1 MILKESIIKDIFA
14 NKNKN
19 LIFLVY
25 GPNEGLVRN
34 IIQTLSTTFKN
45 NDAADEVLISAK
57 NLDEEPN
64 KIMEEIQTFSM
75 FNTKKIILVDTIK
88 DKHSSIIDSL
98 QNHEF
103 ENTILILKSDN
114 LTKSSKL
121 RKLFDASKS
130 IFSIP
135 CYEDDARS
143 IMNLVQSFIQSSNL
157 TLDREI
163 KNYLVQFL
171 SNDRSLNQ
179 NELEKIYLYQKNREE
194 SLTLEEVKLILNDST
209 STSLN
214 KVNESIMYGKTKTAS
229 KVIHKIFSEGTNSIA
244 IIRSL
249 INYMLRIQQTKIE
262 IKKQKSFDEAVK
274 ILKPPLFWKD
284 KDNFRNH
291 CNAWPLNE
299 IEKGLS
305 ILLNAEYKCKSES
318 SLSPLI
324 CEKYVL
330 NIANQ
335 GKKYFQ
341 A

>member
-1 MILKESIIKDIFA
+1 MILKENIIKDILS

-34 IIQTLSTTFKN
+34 IIQTLSTMFKN
-45 NDAADEVLISAK
+45 NDSADEVLISAK
-57 NLDEEPN
+57 NLDEDPN

-88 DKHSSIIDSL
+88 DKHSSIIDGL

-157 TLDREI
+157 ILDREI

-179 NELEKIYLYQKNREE
+179 NELEKIYLYQKNRKE

-209 STSLN
+209 STNLN
-214 KVNESIMYGKTKTAS
+214 KVNESIMYGKTKIAS
-229 KVIHKIFSEGTNSIA
+229 KIIHKIFSEGTNSIA

-249 INYMLRIQQTKIE
+249 INYMLRMQQTKIE
-262 IKKQKSFDEAVK
+262 IKKQKNFDEAIQ

-284 KDNFRNH
+284 KDNFQNH
-291 CNAWPLNE
+291 CKAWPLNE
-299 IEKGLS
+299 IEKSLTV
-305 ILLNAEYKCKSES
+305 LLNAEYKCKSDS
-318 SLSPLI
+318 SLSPMI

>member
-1 MILKESIIKDIFA
+1 MILKESTIKDIFA
-14 NKNKN
+14 NKNRN

-88 DKHSSIIDSL
+88 DKHSSIIDGL

-214 KVNESIMYGKTKTAS
+214 KVNESIMYGKTKNAS

-299 IEKGLS
+299 IEKCLT

-318 SLSPLI
+318 SLSPVI

>member
-1 MILKESIIKDIFA
+1 MILKESTIKDIFA

-45 NDAADEVLISAK
+45 NDSVDEVLISAK

-88 DKHSSIIDSL
+88 DKHSSIIDGL

-262 IKKQKSFDEAVK
+262 IKKQKSFDEAIK

-284 KDNFRNH
+284 KDNFQNH
-291 CNAWPLNE
+291 CKAWPLNE
-299 IEKGLS
+299 IEKSLS

>member
-1 MILKESIIKDIFA
+1 MILKEHSIKSVF
-14 NKNKN
+14 NNQNKN

-25 GPNEGLVRN
+25 GPNEGLIRN
-34 IIQTLSTTFKN
+34 TIQSLSTIFK
-45 NDAADEVLISAK
+45 DDDSTGEVFLTAK

-64 KIMEEIQTFSM
+64 KIMDEIQTFSL
-75 FNTKKIILVDTIK
+75 FSNKKIIYVDTIK
-88 DKHSSIIDSL
+88 DKHSNIIENL
-98 QNHEF
+98 QDIEF
-103 ENTILILKSDN
+103 ENTILLLKSDN
-114 LTKSSKL
+114 LAKSSKL
-121 RKLFDASKS
+121 RKIFDSSQS

-135 CYEDDARS
+135 CYEDDTRS
-143 IMNLVQSFIQSSNL
+143 IMNLVQNFLQNSNL
-157 TLDREI
+157 KLDREI

-179 NELEKIYLYQKNREE
+179 NELEKIYLYQKNRTEDL
-194 SLTLEEVKLILNDST
+194 SLEEVKLILNDST

-229 KVIHKIFSEGTNSIA
+229 RIISKIFSEGTNSVA

-262 IKKQKSFDEAVK
+262 IKKHKSFEEAIK

-284 KDNFRNH
+284 KDGFQNH
-291 CNAWPLNE
+291 CNAWPLKE
-299 IEKGLS
+299 IENNLNL
-305 ILLNAEYKCKSES
+305 LLNAEYRCKSENL
-318 SLSPLI
+318 LSNVI
-324 CEKYVL
+324 CEQYVL

-341 A
+341 S